1 MKIKFCQLPEKER
14 KEILDN
20 IEKFTKDRDKA
31 QQMVYNAQNR
41 LEEAKFHLE
50 TNNRNLQLIRDKYD
64 FE

>member
-1 MKIKFCQLPEKER
+1 MKIKFYQLPKAER
-14 KEILDN
+14 QEILDN

-31 QQMVYNAQNR
+31 QQMVYSAQNR

-50 TNNRNLQLIRDKYD
+50 KNNRFLQQIRDKYD

>member
-1 MKIKFCQLPEKER
+1 MKIKFYQLPKAER
-14 KEILDN
+14 QEILDN

-31 QQMVYNAQNR
+31 QQMVYSAQNR

-50 TNNRNLQLIRDKYD
+50 KNNRFLQQIRDKYN